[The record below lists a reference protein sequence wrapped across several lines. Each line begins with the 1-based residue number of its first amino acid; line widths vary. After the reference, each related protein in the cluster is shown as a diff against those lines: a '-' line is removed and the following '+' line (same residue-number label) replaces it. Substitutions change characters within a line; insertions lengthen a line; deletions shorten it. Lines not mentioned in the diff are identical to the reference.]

1 MKHKFKY
8 LFSCGIYNY
17 NFRLLR
23 KNMQNFK
30 KNNCGHSNSLYKLY
44 HFKLVPVFQVINIK
58 NGTNMKHTKW
68 CDI

>member
-1 MKHKFKY
+1 
-8 LFSCGIYNY
+8 
-17 NFRLLR
+17 
-23 KNMQNFK
+23 MQNFK